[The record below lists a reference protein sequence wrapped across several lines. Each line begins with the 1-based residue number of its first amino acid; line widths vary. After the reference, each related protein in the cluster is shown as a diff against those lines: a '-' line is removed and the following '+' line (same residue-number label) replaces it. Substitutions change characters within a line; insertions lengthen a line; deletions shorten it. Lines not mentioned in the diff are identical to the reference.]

1 MFRIGEFAV
10 LSSISIHMLRNY
22 DKIGLLSPE
31 YTDTWTGYRYYSE
44 AQIIKA
50 NRIQSLKAMGLGLK
64 EIKEMLTNNS
74 FGDSYRELLQKKIK
88 EKTDDIQ
95 KRKEEI
101 VQLELSLEKANQ
113 NENYICDI
121 AVKSFPDRNVV
132 CYREKISKFSD
143 EGRLWKHLVEV
154 CNENDIKVIPHGF
167 SAAIQHERN
176 QEKHYC
182 DIEVVF
188 EVDKVGKPVKDIT
201 YKQMP
206 ACEVASIAFRGQYYE
221 IGNINYHLA
230 MWIIRND
237 YEISQ
242 SPFCI
247 YYVSPG
253 NNAKVEDYLTE
264 ICFPIK
270 KKNKY

>member
-31 YTDTWTGYRYYSE
+31 YTDQWTGYRYYSE
-44 AQIIKA
+44 VQIIKA

-64 EIKEMLTNNS
+64 EITEMLAKDS
-74 FGDSYRELLQKKIK
+74 FGDSYRELLEQKIK
-88 EKTDDIQ
+88 EKKDDIE

-101 VQLELSLEKANQ
+101 AQLELSLEKSKQ
-113 NENYICDI
+113 KENYICDV

-132 CYREKISKFSD
+132 SYRDKISKFSE
-143 EGRLWKHLVEV
+143 EGRLWEHLVKV
-154 CNENDIKVIPHGF
+154 CNENDIKIVPHGF

-176 QEKHYC
+176 QEKNYC

-188 EVDKVGKPVKDIT
+188 EVERAGKAVKDIS
-201 YKQMP
+201 YRQML

-230 MWIIRND
+230 KWITQNG
-237 YEISQ
+237 YEISGN
-242 SPFCI
+242 PFYI
-247 YYVSPG
+247 YYISPG
-253 NNAKVEDYLTE
+253 NSSKVEDYLTE

-270 KKNKY
+270 KKKRY